1 MTGVLALAQG
11 LAPTVVVPYLGMFF
25 GGIMVLALGLIAGR
39 RLVAPRRH
47 GNVLD
52 INAIGQRAQASA
64 SEGSTQSQAR
74 AA

>member
-52 INAIGQRAQASA
+52 INAMGQRAQASESGA
-64 SEGSTQSQAR
+64 QSHQR

>member
-11 LAPTVVVPYLGMFF
+11 VAPTVVVPYLAMFF

-39 RLVAPRRH
+39 RLVTPRRH

-52 INAIGQRAQASA
+52 INAMGQRAQVSA
-64 SEGSTQSQAR
+64 SEAAESHQR